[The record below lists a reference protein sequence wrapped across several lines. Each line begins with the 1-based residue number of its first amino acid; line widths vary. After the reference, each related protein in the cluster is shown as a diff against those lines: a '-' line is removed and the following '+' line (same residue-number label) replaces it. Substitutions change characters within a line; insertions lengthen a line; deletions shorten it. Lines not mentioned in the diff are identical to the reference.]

1 MGAEAGDGI
10 EAGAACG
17 AMTPG
22 AGMTGAGMTE
32 ASGEA
37 GTGDWAGSC

>member
-17 AMTPG
+17 AP
-22 AGMTGAGMTE
+22 GAGMTE

>member
-17 AMTPG
+17 AMAPG
-22 AGMTGAGMTE
+22 AGMPE
-32 ASGEA
+32 ASVEA
-37 GTGDWAGSC
+37 GSGDWAGSC

>member
-17 AMTPG
+17 AIAP
-22 AGMTGAGMTE
+22 GAGMTE
-32 ASGEA
+32 ASGEV

>member
-1 MGAEAGDGI
+1 MGAGAGDGI

-17 AMTPG
+17 AMVPG
-22 AGMTGAGMTE
+22 AGMTE
-32 ASGEA
+32 VSGEA

>member
-17 AMTPG
+17 AMVPG
-22 AGMTGAGMTE
+22 AWMPET
-32 ASGEA
+32 SGEA
-37 GTGDWAGSC
+37 GTWDGAGSC